1 MTSELKKRDVR
12 QSKLAREQ
20 HLTRCSIRVSGE
32 WKLKHCVQHNLLY
45 FEYCSNRIDLM
56 TSELKKRDGRQSKL
70 AREECLTNWSI
81 AVSGGWSL
89 KHCVEHNLITSNIVR
104 TELI

>member
-1 MTSELKKRDVR
+1 
-12 QSKLAREQ
+12 
-20 HLTRCSIRVSGE
+20 
-32 WKLKHCVQHNLLY
+32 
-45 FEYCSNRIDLM
+45 M

-70 AREECLTNWSI
+70 AREEYLTNWSI
-81 AVSGGWSL
+81 TVSGGWSL